1 VSILVSANV
10 GIARPLTVS
19 GRDRLSAIDK
29 RPVDGPVAVRR
40 LGLDGDVQVERR
52 HHGGPEQAVYA
63 YSAED
68 LALWSERLGR
78 PLPPGSFGENLTI
91 SGLDVTEAR
100 IGERW
105 RIGTVTLEVGDVR
118 TPCRT
123 FHAWLQETGWIRRFT
138 TEGRPGA
145 YLRVVEE
152 GSLQAG
158 DAVELVEARDH
169 DVTVGLMFR
178 ALTTR
183 RELLPRLLEEPR
195 TRPKA
200 LARARKYALATAGE
214 HAGEQ
219 ADAERPAAA
228 G

>member
-10 GIARPLTVS
+10 GSARPLTVS

-29 RPVDGPVAVRR
+29 RSVEGPVAVRR

-52 HHGGPEQAVYA
+52 FHGGPEQAVYA

-68 LALWSERLGR
+68 LERWSERLGR

-100 IGERW
+100 VGERW
-105 RIGTVTLEVGDVR
+105 RIGTVTLEIGDVR

-123 FHAWLQETGWIRRFT
+123 FQAWLEEKGWIRRFVA
-138 TEGRPGA
+138 EGRPGA

-158 DAVELVEARDH
+158 DTVDVVDSRDH

-178 ALTTR
+178 ALTTER
-183 RELLPRLLEEPR
+183 HLLPRLLAEPR

-200 LARARKYALATAGE
+200 LARARAYAAA
-214 HAGEQ
+214 HAEEQ
-219 ADAERPAAA
+219 RPAAA
-228 G
+228 R